1 MSGPMRALM
10 GLVIPTRPPLGP
22 LLTLVCQPRSLFQ
35 PSWSWQTGLEWCCRS
50 ACSQLAPTVDLV
62 SSCAWWWDCPWDAS
76 LCHYAHDS
84 SVIELLS
91 QLLLVLSLMVVAELQ
106 PPRVSFCP
114 KWGQGHFW
122 WLGTCAFW
130 RDYCKAA
137 HWVWLSYWEKVF
149 SYSWVVRSDVF
160 NGVSPKHWQCCNSQC
175 CRVRVT
181 YLFVL
186 LSLSV
191 TWRCDL
197 GSVLW
202 KWTC

>member
-91 QLLLVLSLMVVAELQ
+91 QLLLILSLMVVAELQ

-122 WLGTCAFW
+122 WLGTCFLE
-130 RDYCKAA
+130 RLLQSCT
-137 HWVWLSYWEKVF
+137 LS
-149 SYSWVVRSDVF
+149 
-160 NGVSPKHWQCCNSQC
+160 
-175 CRVRVT
+175 
-181 YLFVL
+181 LAVL
-186 LSLSV
+186 LREGVQLLLS
-191 TWRCDL
+191 CQ
-197 GSVLW
+197 
-202 KWTC
+202 KWCV